1 MRRKKEEKPLTLTD
15 LAHYTQKTL
24 LPAIEKRLENFPT
37 KEYLEERLENFP
49 TKEYLEER
57 LENFATKK
65 DWNKMMNKLDKTLK
79 NQEDQRQENTMQAS
93 QNRRVNDRLEAHAR
107 RIQKLELKRLKLLK

>member
-24 LPAIEKRLENFPT
+24 LPAIEK
-37 KEYLEERLENFP
+37 RLENFP